1 MARRLAKRKRRK
13 LPASPGDY
21 EAALVRLCKGN
32 RRKAEAL
39 ILEELERSP
48 ELSRQG
54 AALAIVARI
63 RHESHP
69 VSGAL

>member
-1 MARRLAKRKRRK
+1 MARRVAKRKRRK
-13 LPASPGDY
+13 QPASPGDY
-21 EAALVRLCKGN
+21 EAALVQLCKGN

-39 ILEELERSP
+39 ILEELARSP

-63 RHESHP
+63 RHERFP